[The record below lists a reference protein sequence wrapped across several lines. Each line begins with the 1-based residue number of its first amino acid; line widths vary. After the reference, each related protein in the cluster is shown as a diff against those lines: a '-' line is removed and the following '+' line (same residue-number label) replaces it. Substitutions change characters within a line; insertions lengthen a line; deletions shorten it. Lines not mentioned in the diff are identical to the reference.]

1 MLEYY
6 FSYQAD
12 DALDDY
18 FKIEGEGFV
27 NKILPKNTVT
37 TLRQMLN
44 NQRADFP
51 IVTMRRF
58 RDHNGQRTLKNIILD
73 YSKA

>member
-6 FSYQAD
+6 FLYQAD

-51 IVTMRRF
+51 IVTMRRS
-58 RDHNGQRTLKNIILD
+58 RDHSGQKNIIQLLF
-73 YSKA
+73 